1 MQRFVHR
8 AGVGVIAWRQGAT
21 SSAAG
26 TLAPADRHRR
36 LVSRGRV
43 VRVAAGYGVVSGAG
57 NATATPA
64 SISLTAPTGTADAS
78 GAGFATGSLAGITLE
93 AITGLATG
101 AAQATT
107 TPAAVSLT
115 APTGTASSDTSGNAF
130 AAFMDVVLTPVT
142 GLATG
147 GASAFGG
154 LDAVTLVA
162 PTGTASGS
170 VTATIGRPTSD
181 TSNTGWTASTGTD
194 LYAMVDEVTPSAVD
208 YISAS
213 SVGAVCEMA
222 LNPTAYPGTASQNL
236 KFNASSTTGHS
247 VIVRIKNGATI
258 RTETQALTAVDTT
271 YTITLTSGEI
281 AAITSGALS
290 VELESA

>member
-1 MQRFVHR
+1 MHRYVHR

-43 VRVAAGYGVVSGAG
+43 VRVAAGYGAVAG
-57 NATATPA
+57 GDDMVGPTSFSITATATA
-64 SISLTAPTGTADAS
+64 SALGELAGLAVITF
-78 GAGFATGSLAGITLE
+78 GAAGSLETLGSMSGSSVITF
-93 AITGLATG
+93 G
-101 AAQATT
+101 A
-107 TPAAVSLT
+107 
-115 APTGTASSDTSGNAF
+115 TGTASS
-130 AAFMDVVLTPVT
+130 T
-142 GLATG
+142 GSPLG
-147 GASAFGG
+147 
-154 LDAVTLVA
+154 
-162 PTGTASGS
+162 
-170 VTATIGRPTSD
+170 TIGRPISD
-181 TSNTGWTASTGTD
+181 TSNTGWTASTGVD

-208 YISAS
+208 YISAT
-213 SVGAVCEMA
+213 SVGAICEMA

-236 KFNASSTTGHS
+236 KFNASSSTGNS

-258 RTETQALTAVDTT
+258 RTETQVLTPTDTQ